1 MQKEMVKWKAKT
13 DERLIG
19 VYKFIEWYAEPCAK
33 KLMTWKAR
41 VEQQML
47 EISDSLSVLH
57 ISKHW
62 WLVGEGNVDEGVN
75 GHVRRNKEW
84 SWRETE
90 KKGKHGALGDRIGT
104 AYFLGLKR
112 TYKLALK
119 IQRRVVSR
127 NHPRFQQ
134 FVQRRTRAVFDVAL
148 KVIKSI
154 QHRDLELRAPTHH
167 KPHHIAGRAFMN
179 IPKQVTNSTSLKT
192 SRIIQSLRNN
202 EASRHLFRSSTNM
215 WSNSFPTMALMMQPS
230 SAAGNMTQCRHSSSN
245 GPNTL
250 RLNYMK
256 GEGVIRKDIMQWMLC

>member
-19 VYKFIEWYAEPCAK
+19 VYKFIEWYA
-33 KLMTWKAR
+33 
-41 VEQQML
+41 
-47 EISDSLSVLH
+47 
-57 ISKHW
+57 
-62 WLVGEGNVDEGVN
+62 
-75 GHVRRNKEW
+75 
-84 SWRETE
+84 E